1 MSFKKVRDAHRTE
14 NTEDYLEIIADLLNV
29 KGEARIVDIASKLD
43 IAQATA
49 NKTIQRLQNQGF
61 VKKEP
66 YRSIFLTLKGQQVAS
81 ISKKRHIIVLT
92 FLKNLGLDQNQYI
105 AYVHQNTKATH
116 VHIIANRINHQG
128 KALNDSYIGF
138 KAQNSAEKIA
148 LENGLKTAKEIRHE
162 LHFEKEVLKEL
173 NKPLKEEI

>member
-1 MSFKKVRDAHRTE
+1 MSFKKVRDAHKSE

-29 KGEARIVDIASKLD
+29 KGEARIVDIASRLD

-92 FLKNLGLDQNQYI
+92 FLKNLGLDI
-105 AYVHQNTKATH
+105 
-116 VHIIANRINHQG
+116 
-128 KALNDSYIGF
+128 
-138 KAQNSAEKIA
+138 
-148 LENGLKTAKEIRHE
+148 KTAEADAEGIEHHVSHKT
-162 LHFEKEVLKEL
+162 LKKMEQF
-173 NKPLKEEI
+173 NKKF

>member
-1 MSFKKVRDAHRTE
+1 MSFKKVRDAHKSE

-92 FLKNLGLDQNQYI
+92 FLKNLGLDI
-105 AYVHQNTKATH
+105 
-116 VHIIANRINHQG
+116 
-128 KALNDSYIGF
+128 
-138 KAQNSAEKIA
+138 
-148 LENGLKTAKEIRHE
+148 KTAEADAEGIEHHVSDKT
-162 LHFEKEVLKEL
+162 LKKMEQF
-173 NKPLKEEI
+173 NKKF

>member
-1 MSFKKVRDAHRTE
+1 MSFKKVRDAHKNE

-81 ISKKRHIIVLT
+81 ISKKRHLTVLT
-92 FLKNLGLDQNQYI
+92 FLKNLGLDI
-105 AYVHQNTKATH
+105 
-116 VHIIANRINHQG
+116 
-128 KALNDSYIGF
+128 
-138 KAQNSAEKIA
+138 
-148 LENGLKTAKEIRHE
+148 KTAEADAEGIEHHVSDKT
-162 LHFEKEVLKEL
+162 LKKMEQF
-173 NKPLKEEI
+173 NKRF

>member
-1 MSFKKVRDAHRTE
+1 MSFKKVRDAHKSE

-49 NKTIQRLQNQGF
+49 NKTIQRLQNQGY

-66 YRSIFLTLKGQQVAS
+66 YRSIFLTLKGQEVAS

-92 FLKNLGLDQNQYI
+92 FLKNLGLD
-105 AYVHQNTKATH
+105 A
-116 VHIIANRINHQG
+116 
-128 KALNDSYIGF
+128 
-138 KAQNSAEKIA
+138 
-148 LENGLKTAKEIRHE
+148 KTAEADAEGIEH
-162 LHFEKEVLKEL
+162 HVSEKTLKKMEQF
-173 NKPLKEEI
+173 NKKN

>member
-1 MSFKKVRDAHRTE
+1 MSFKKVRDAHKSE

-29 KGEARIVDIASKLD
+29 KGEARIVDIANKLD

-66 YRSIFLTLKGQQVAS
+66 YRSIFLTLKGQQLAS

-92 FLKNLGLDQNQYI
+92 FLKNLGLDI
-105 AYVHQNTKATH
+105 
-116 VHIIANRINHQG
+116 
-128 KALNDSYIGF
+128 
-138 KAQNSAEKIA
+138 
-148 LENGLKTAKEIRHE
+148 KTAEADAEGIEHHVSDKT
-162 LHFEKEVLKEL
+162 LKKMEQF
-173 NKPLKEEI
+173 NKKF